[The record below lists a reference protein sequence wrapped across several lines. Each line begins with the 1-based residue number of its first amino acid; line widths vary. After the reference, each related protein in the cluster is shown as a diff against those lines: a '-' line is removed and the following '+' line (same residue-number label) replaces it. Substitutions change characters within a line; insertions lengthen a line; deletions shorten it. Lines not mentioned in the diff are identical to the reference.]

1 MSGNVAEPVKRPTV
15 SVNADRAPDSGK
27 LMLLVDW
34 SLLAALAGLALLG
47 AIMIFSASMPFAEK
61 QYGDPFYFINRQL
74 VFLSMGAVMGYGLFK
89 VPVDEW
95 ERYGPLLVIMAL
107 LLLMLVLVPGIG
119 KQVNGSRRWLDFGI
133 ITVQV
138 SEAVKLFIIVYLAG
152 YLVRRGD
159 KVKTE
164 LGAFIR
170 PLALICGAGVLL
182 MAEPDF
188 GATVVIVLTAMGMLF
203 VGGVQF
209 RQFLML
215 ITAFS
220 ATAALLVW
228 VSPYRMRRLTSFLNP
243 WADPYNDGFQ
253 LSQSLIAI
261 GSGSWNGVGL
271 GSSVQKLL
279 YLPESHTD
287 FLFAV
292 YAEETGLVGVLLLL
306 ALLSFIVW
314 RCMDIA
320 ARSEAVGNRF
330 AGFVALGIG
339 IWFALQSFINI
350 GVNMGVLP
358 TKGITLP
365 FMSYGGSS
373 ILIMS
378 LTFTLLLRIDHEAR
392 VLEAGKLGRQRSR
405 KSSRG
410 KS

>member
-1 MSGNVAEPVKRPTV
+1 MSETSIKSMKRPTV
-15 SVNADRAPDSGK
+15 KIKADNAPDKGN
-27 LMLLVDW
+27 LLLFVDW
-34 SLLAALAGLALLG
+34 SLIVALATISLLG
-47 AIMIFSASMPFAEK
+47 AIMIFSSSMPFAEK

-74 VFLSMGAVMGYGLFK
+74 VFMSMGVAIGYVLFK

-95 ERYGPLLVIMAL
+95 ERYGPILVVMAL

-119 KQVNGSRRWLDFGI
+119 KQVNGSRRWLNFGFV
-133 ITVQV
+133 TVQV
-138 SEAVKLFIIVYLAG
+138 SEAAKLFIIVYLAG
-152 YLVRRGD
+152 YLVRRSD

-188 GATVVIVLTAMGMLF
+188 GATVVIVLTSMGMLF

-215 ITAFS
+215 IAAFT

-228 VSPYRMRRLTSFLNP
+228 ISPYRMKRLTSFLNP
-243 WADPYNDGFQ
+243 WADPFNDGFQ

-292 YAEETGLVGVLLLL
+292 YAEEMGLVGVVVLI
-306 ALLSFIVW
+306 ALISFVVW

-320 ARSEAVGNRF
+320 AKAEMVGNRF
-330 AGFVALGIG
+330 AGYVALGIG

-365 FMSYGGSS
+365 LMSYGGSS

-378 LTFTLLLRIDHEAR
+378 ITFALLLRIDHETR
-392 VLEAGKLGRQRSR
+392 VLIAGKLLRQKSGRVGRSGR
-405 KSSRG
+405 
-410 KS
+410 